1 MVLPGS
7 FVCNDG
13 FIDRARFAKAMH
25 PHRATLPLYGIT
37 IFLSAA
43 LLFLLQLIFARMVLP
58 LLGGSPA
65 VWNTAMV
72 FYQAVLLAGYGYAH
86 WLTTKFRGKLQFIIH
101 SAVLLLAAFA
111 LPLAIP
117 QGWQPPAESNPI
129 PWLLGMLAYAI
140 GAPFFAISTTS
151 PLLQRWFSM
160 TGHRDA
166 GDPYFL
172 YAASNV
178 GSLIGLLGYP
188 LLIEPSGP
196 LRWQAGAWSVG
207 FGVLAILVI
216 ACGWRA
222 RGGRK
227 VAEPGAAPSDDE
239 ITPGRRVKWVALA
252 MVPSSLMLSV
262 TSYVSSEI
270 AAVPLLWVLP
280 LALYLLSFV
289 LVFARRQ
296 VISHRLVR
304 KALPLFLVALVMVLA
319 VGATTPMVPL
329 ACFHLLVF
337 FVASLAC
344 HGELAADRPSA
355 AKLTE
360 FYLWMSV
367 GGVLGGCFNALL
379 APLLFNG
386 LHEYPLMLVVLAW
399 VGLASGAHRPTPRD
413 LVLAAIPGLIAVAA
427 ILLLPRDPE
436 GRLLRNLASFGLPAL
451 LCYLMSKRSV
461 RFAFAIGGVLL
472 ASRLAPEQGMK
483 TLLAER
489 SFFGIHRVATDGKF
503 NYLFHG
509 KTVHGIQSL
518 AAASGKVPL
527 SYYHPSGP
535 LGQIF
540 ATREFNRVAA
550 VGLGA
555 GAAAMYGKPGQTL
568 SFYEIDPVV
577 KRIASDPRFFTYL
590 SDSSAK
596 LDFVIGD
603 ARLKLADSPG
613 AYDLIILDAYGSDSV
628 PVHLLTR
635 EALQVYLGKLSPGG
649 MIAFHISNLHM
660 DLRPVIANLAADAA
674 LPCLFQEDADFPE
687 EESAAGK
694 APSRWAIIA
703 GRDAD
708 LGKLQDDPRWQVL
721 EPDARSKVWTD
732 DYSSILPLL
741 DFGVR

>member
-1 MVLPGS
+1 MP
-7 FVCNDG
+7 
-13 FIDRARFAKAMH
+13 A
-25 PHRATLPLYGIT
+25 HRATLPLYGIT

-43 LLFLLQLIFARMVLP
+43 LMFLLQLVFARMVLP

-86 WLTTKFRGKLQFIIH
+86 WLTSTFRGRAQFKIH
-101 SAVLLLAAFA
+101 ALVLLLSLIA

-166 GDPYFL
+166 ADPYFL

-178 GSLIGLLGYP
+178 GSLVGLLGYP
-188 LLIEPSGP
+188 LLLEPLTT
-196 LRWQAGAWSVG
+196 LRWQAGAWSIG
-207 FGVLAILVI
+207 FGLLILLAL
-216 ACGWRA
+216 ACGWQA
-222 RGGRK
+222 RGGKRAGEENHVSGNGDK
-227 VAEPGAAPSDDE
+227 
-239 ITPGRRVKWVALA
+239 ITPGRRLQWVALA

-280 LALYLLSFV
+280 LALYLGSFV
-289 LVFARRQ
+289 IVFARRS
-296 VISHRLVR
+296 ILPPRFYR
-304 KALPLFLVALVMVLA
+304 GALPLLLIALVMVLA
-319 VGATTPMVPL
+319 TGATTPMVHL
-329 ACFHLLVF
+329 AAFHLLVF
-337 FVASLAC
+337 FVAALVC

-355 AKLTE
+355 ARLTE

-386 LHEYPLMLVVLAW
+386 LHEYPVMLVALAW
-399 VGLASGAHRPTPRD
+399 VGLSRGSGKPAIRD
-413 LVLAAIPGLIAVAA
+413 LPMAMIPGLIAVIC
-427 ILLLPRDPE
+427 ILFLSGDEE
-436 GRLLRNLASFGLPAL
+436 GRTLRNLASFGVPAF
-451 LCYLMSKRSV
+451 LCYLMSKGAF
-461 RFAFAIGGVLL
+461 RFALAIGGVLL
-472 ASRLAPEQGMK
+472 ASRFAPEQGMK
-483 TLLAER
+483 TLFADR
-489 SFFGIHRVATDGKF
+489 SFFGIHRVTSDGKF

-518 AAASGKVPL
+518 DPAARKTPL
-527 SYYHPSGP
+527 SYYHPGGP

-540 ATREFNRVAA
+540 ATRDFPRVAA

-555 GAAAMYGKPGQTL
+555 GAAAMHGKPGQDFT
-568 SFYEIDPVV
+568 FYEIDPVV

-590 SDSSAK
+590 AESPAK
-596 LDFVIGD
+596 VDFVIGD
-603 ARLKLADSPG
+603 ARLKLAESPG
-613 AYDLIILDAYGSDSV
+613 SYDLIILDAYGSDSV

-635 EALQVYLGKLSPGG
+635 EALQMYVGKLAPKGV
-649 MIAFHISNLHM
+649 IALHISNLHM
-660 DLRPVIANLAADAA
+660 DLRPVIGNLAEDLKLA
-674 LPCLFQEDADFPE
+674 CLCQEDADFPE
-687 EESAAGK
+687 DQATAGRS
-694 APSRWAIIA
+694 PSLWAIVA
-703 GRDAD
+703 GEAAD
-708 LGKLQDDPRWQVL
+708 LGELRDDPRWQVL
-721 EPDARSKVWTD
+721 EPDPRSKVWTD

-741 DFGVR
+741 DFRLR